1 MSSVKRVLQM
11 LLELVNEVADEVELV
26 EEISR
31 LASIRIGIS
40 AADEVLDISVGVRE
54 RRARIAVVG
63 NRGIECVETPYI
75 FNSVRLYTA
84 DGKLRAEYI
93 YTAKHIHDV
102 LPISVSIET
111 VGDLVSLVC
120 NLSEEDVGKMIEAV
134 ARDRDTKIKLLEQL
148 KQIVALVRMALGAG
162 ESEQTTGTV

>member
-1 MSSVKRVLQM
+1 MSSIKRVLQM
-11 LLELVNEVADEVELV
+11 LLELVNEVEDEVAIV

-40 AADEVLDISVGVRE
+40 APVGAVDISVGVRE

-63 NRGIECVETPYI
+63 DRGIECVDTPYI
-75 FNSVRLYTA
+75 FNSVRLYTSG
-84 DGKLRAEYI
+84 DKLRAEYI

-102 LPISVSIET
+102 LPISVDIDT

-120 NLSEEDVGKMIEAV
+120 NLSEEDVSKMIEAV
-134 ARDRDTKIKLLEQL
+134 ARDMDTKIKMLEQL
-148 KQIVALVRMALGAG
+148 KQIVALVRMALGAE
-162 ESEQTTGTV
+162 ESEQTTSII